1 MHGSPFTGDCIGAL
15 NDLADDYD
23 RRLPPPPGD
32 PNPIATPG
40 HD

>member
-23 RRLPPPPGD
+23 RRLAAAAG
-32 PNPIATPG
+32 
-40 HD
+40 

>member
-15 NDLADDYD
+15 NDLADDWQ
-23 RRLPPPPGD
+23 PPPGD